1 VSTSATS
8 LHIDSNCLTSEQKNA
23 LARDGYCIFRNV
35 LSASIIE
42 TTLKEINRIETEE
55 GAHSGSEYLKC
66 NDGALRVHNLLEK
79 SDLFDHFF
87 THELV
92 LASVEQILGKDF
104 KLSMLVS
111 RNPILGRAQKLHVDW
126 RGGSVPAGKYQA
138 CTAMWILEDYRA
150 DNGATRVVPGSH
162 RECVE
167 PSAVLEDRFA
177 PLPGEVQILEKAGT
191 LVVFNAHLWHAGCE
205 NVSRRSRASVHAY
218 FCLRSIPQELNQREY
233 LSSRTMARFSPL
245 EKWLLDV

>member
-1 VSTSATS
+1 VSNSATS
-8 LHIDSNCLTSEQKNA
+8 SGIDSNLLTSEQKNT
-23 LARDGYCIFRNV
+23 LARDGYCLFRNV
-35 LSASIIE
+35 LSANTIE

-55 GAHSGSEYLKC
+55 GVRAGSEYLKC
-66 NDGALRVHNLLEK
+66 DDGALRVHNLLEK
-79 SDLFDHFF
+79 SELFDRFF

-104 KLSMLVS
+104 KLSLLVS
-111 RNPILGRAQKLHVDW
+111 RNPIRGRAQKLHVDW
-126 RGGSVPAGKYQA
+126 RGGPVPAGKYQA
-138 CTAMWILEDYRA
+138 CTAMWILEDYGV

-162 RECVE
+162 RECIE
-167 PSAVLEDRFA
+167 PAILEDRFA

-218 FCLRSIPQELNQREY
+218 FCLRSIPQELTQQEC
-233 LSSRTMARFSPL
+233 LSSRTITRFGPL
-245 EKWLLDV
+245 EKWLLDVQ